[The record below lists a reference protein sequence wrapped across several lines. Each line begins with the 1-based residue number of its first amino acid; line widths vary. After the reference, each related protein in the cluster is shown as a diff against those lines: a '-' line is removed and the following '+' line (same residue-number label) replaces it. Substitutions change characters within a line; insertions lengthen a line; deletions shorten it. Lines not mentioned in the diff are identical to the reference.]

1 VVGPLTSPAGSFAIP
16 ETFASATIAREGQA
30 GRAWIDSLPERF
42 VSLLAR
48 WELEPDG
55 PFMYGYVGLVLP
67 VTRIGGEPL
76 VLKLSWMD
84 PETEQ
89 EADALAAWNGEGAV
103 RLIDFDRDGGAL
115 LLERL
120 DAGGD
125 LRTLAPS
132 EAMEIAGGL
141 LRRLAI
147 TAPSW
152 ARRLDD
158 EAGVLRRTLP
168 ERWLATGRC
177 LPRSLLERTLE
188 RIEVLTPA
196 DRDLLVDT
204 DLHHENVLSG
214 GREPWLAID
223 PKVVAGDPEFGVAQ
237 LLWQPHSGAW
247 CRADLERLF
256 GVLVDAAGL
265 DSERARGWTLV
276 RIVDYWLWAQRLG
289 LTRDAARCERL
300 VAWL

>member
-1 VVGPLTSPAGSFAIP
+1 
-16 ETFASATIAREGQA
+16 
-30 GRAWIDSLPERF
+30 
-42 VSLLAR
+42 
-48 WELEPDG
+48 
-55 PFMYGYVGLVLP
+55 MHGYVGLVLP
-67 VTRIGGEPL
+67 VTRKAREAL
-76 VLKLSWMD
+76 VLKLSWVD

-89 EADALAAWNGEGAV
+89 EADALAAWSGEGAV
-103 RLIDFDRDGGAL
+103 RLISSDRDEGAL

-120 DAGGD
+120 DAARD
-125 LRTLAPS
+125 LRTLAPC

-147 TAPSW
+147 PAPSW

-158 EAGVLRRTLP
+158 EAAALRQALP
-168 ERWLATGRC
+168 GRWHATGRC
-177 LPRSLLERTLE
+177 LPRTLVERTLE
-188 RIEVLTPA
+188 LIEVLTPA
-196 DRDLLVDT
+196 DGDLLVDT

-237 LLWQPHSGAW
+237 LLWQPHSGAS

-265 DSERARGWTLV
+265 DRERARGWTLV
-276 RIVDYWLWAQRLG
+276 RILDYWLWAQQFG